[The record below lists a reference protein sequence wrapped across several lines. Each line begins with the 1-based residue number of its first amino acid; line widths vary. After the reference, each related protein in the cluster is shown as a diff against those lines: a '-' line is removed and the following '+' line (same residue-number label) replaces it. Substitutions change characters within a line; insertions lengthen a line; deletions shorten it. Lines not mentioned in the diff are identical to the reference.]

1 MKIFNILV
9 CFCIIINWW
18 KYVHFSSAAD
28 GPIKSKM
35 AEQLAVVSASR
46 VYLLVPSKSY
56 SYCVR
61 NSSRSAFTCTLTYG
75 SWAYNGDQVDFD
87 RFTNFVDLSFLQVNR
102 RYKVLHTSAVREVKH
117 YSCCPGPFV
126 DVRFLITLLG
136 RSKRGGRR
144 YKDRQ

>member
-28 GPIKSKM
+28 GPTKSQM
-35 AEQLAVVSASR
+35 AEQLAVVSAGH
-46 VYLLVPSKSY
+46 VDLLVPSKSY

-61 NSSRSAFTCTLTYG
+61 NSSRSAFTCTLKYG
-75 SWAYNGDQVDFD
+75 SWVYNGDQVDILSPVH
-87 RFTNFVDLSFLQVNR
+87 VDLSDLITNR
-102 RYKVLHTSAVREVKH
+102 RYKLLSTSAVREVN
-117 YSCCPGPFV
+117 YYACCPEPYV
-126 DVRFLITLLG
+126 HARFLINLRE

-144 YKDRQ
+144 HKDRH